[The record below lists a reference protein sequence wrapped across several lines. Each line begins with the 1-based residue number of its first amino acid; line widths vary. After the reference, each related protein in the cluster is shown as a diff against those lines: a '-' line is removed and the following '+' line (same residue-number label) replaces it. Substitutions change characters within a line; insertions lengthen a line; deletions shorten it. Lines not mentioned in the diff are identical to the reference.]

1 MARRGATKRNRLL
14 NALSNSDL
22 ALLQPHLEV
31 VPLNVRQHLQ
41 STNRPIRRVYFPES
55 GIASVVAAVGG
66 ERRQVDMAIIG
77 RDGMTGLA
85 VVHGT
90 DCSPYDIFMQVEG
103 KGQCITAQNLRNA
116 MRRSDSLLKCFLR
129 YAQVFTVQAGYTAL
143 ANARGNIKER
153 LARYLLMARDRLDD
167 HEMILT
173 HEFLA
178 VTLGVQ
184 RAGVTR
190 TLQSFESEGLV
201 ETAYGSVTIKDR
213 EGLEDC
219 ANGLHGPPETEF
231 ERLFG

>member
-1 MARRGATKRNRLL
+1 MARPGAKKRNRIL

-22 ALLQPHLEV
+22 ALLQPHLETIT
-31 VPLNVRQHLQ
+31 LKFRQHLQ
-41 STNRPIRRVYFPES
+41 STNRPIRKVYFPES

-85 VVHGT
+85 VVHGAE
-90 DCSPYDIFMQVEG
+90 CSPYDIFMQVEG
-103 KGQCITAQNLRNA
+103 EGQCITAQNLRKV
-116 MRRSDSLLKCFLR
+116 MHQSDSLLKCFLR
-129 YAQVFTVQAGYTAL
+129 YAHVFTVQAGYTAL

-167 HEMILT
+167 NEMMLT

-178 VTLGVQ
+178 VTLGMQ
-184 RAGVTR
+184 RAGITR
-190 TLQSFESEGLV
+190 TLQSFESNGLV
-201 ETAYGSVTIKDR
+201 ETAYGSLTIKDR
-213 EGLEDC
+213 EGLEEC
-219 ANGLHGPPETEF
+219 ANGLYGTPEGDF